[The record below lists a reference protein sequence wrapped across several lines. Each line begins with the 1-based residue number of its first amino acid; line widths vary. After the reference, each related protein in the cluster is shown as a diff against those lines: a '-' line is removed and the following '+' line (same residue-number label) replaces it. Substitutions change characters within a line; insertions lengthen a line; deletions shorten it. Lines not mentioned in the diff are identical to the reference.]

1 MTVPEIKIYELPSK
15 HRQDVNGSEYMVID
29 DGIDT
34 KKITVEE
41 LQLIFS
47 ADNKISALSTH
58 VEKIISAAL
67 NEISQLE
74 KSIANKLSTYE
85 GSVSDLSAQI
95 EDAKRQIGVLQESIL
110 KHDKSIEEFTTHF
123 NTLDKSIETIKNSIQ
138 TNSSNISN
146 LTKQVN
152 ANTNDIITLKNSVN
166 TDSENITNLTN
177 ELATL
182 KKTVSDNYTTLNK
195 KITDLDDKLTKYIDK
210 KYEDAVKYIDYYH
223 HIHENPPNFDEAYTG
238 EDPISLNY
246 IYPIGSIYQTSNADF
261 DPDLHFPGVWK
272 YCGLGTA
279 HDDEGI
285 EQVQYYTFIRIE

>member
-1 MTVPEIKIYELPSK
+1 MPEIKIYELPSK

-29 DGIDT
+29 DGKDT
-34 KKITVEE
+34 KKISIDD
-41 LQLIFS
+41 LKLLFS
-47 ADNKISALSTH
+47 ADNKITALS
-58 VEKIISAAL
+58 VNVSKVLSDMAD
-67 NEISQLE
+67 EISQIE
-74 KSIANKLSTYE
+74 KSVTSKLSTYE
-85 GSVSDLSAQI
+85 GSVSDLSNQI

-110 KHDKSIEEFTTHF
+110 NHEKSINAFAEHF
-123 NTLDKSIETIKNSIQ
+123 SQLNATITDIKKSIQ

-152 ANTNDIITLKNSVN
+152 ANTNDIATLKDSVN

-223 HIHENPPNFDEAYTG
+223 HIHENPPNFDEAYNG

-285 EQVQYYTFIRIE
+285 EQIQYYTFIRIE